1 MNRTPDNPYPDEEF
15 PWNFYFNGV
24 LMPKGSACWGLALVT
39 EFLKP
44 EEHWDEDVGDRD
56 IYIIYCRIDHV
67 GVPESAEPDR
77 FIYALQGV
85 LCILLGHR
93 EKVLESI
100 RTSSQVG
107 NADEVY
113 QGLVSGALQM
123 RRLASEQRL
132 AFWTSGY
139 EEDRLRLLQS
149 IERAQLPSSHPDY
162 EAAPHQRQIADEL
175 ARRIENQRATL
186 HSLAQSG
193 RFEKELRKEL
203 HAI

>member
-1 MNRTPDNPYPDEEF
+1 MNHTPDNPYPDDEF

-24 LMPKGSACWGLALVT
+24 LMPKWSACWGLAQIT

-44 EEHWDEDVGDRD
+44 AEHWDNDVGDRD
-56 IYIIYCRIDHV
+56 IYLTYCRFDHV
-67 GVPESAEPDR
+67 GVPESAEPDLV
-77 FIYALQGV
+77 IYVIQEV

-93 EKVLESI
+93 ESVMESI
-100 RTSSQVG
+100 QKSSVKC

-149 IERAQLPSSHPDY
+149 MERAQLPLSHPGY
-162 EAAPHQRQIADEL
+162 EAAPHQRRIAGAL
-175 ARRIENQRATL
+175 AWCIKDQRSRL
-186 HSLAQSG
+186 HGLAQSG
-193 RFEKELRKEL
+193 KFDKDLRKQL